1 MKIWHRN
8 FSNIDSMNVSLVN
21 ESETNLLAGK
31 GAIRETS
38 SGERSRIG
46 GRRGGEQASL
56 VATSLLHVVS
66 ARPRRFSP
74 LHEAVR
80 MPTKFGNILAQQF
93 VAGICAIFE
102 SEFVL

>member
-1 MKIWHRN
+1 
-8 FSNIDSMNVSLVN
+8 MNVSLVN

-66 ARPRRFSP
+66 ARPSP